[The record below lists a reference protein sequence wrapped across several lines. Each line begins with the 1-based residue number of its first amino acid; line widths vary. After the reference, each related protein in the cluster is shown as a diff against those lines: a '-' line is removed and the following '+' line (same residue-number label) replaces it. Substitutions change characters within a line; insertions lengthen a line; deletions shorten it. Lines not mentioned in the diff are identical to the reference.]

1 MKNTDLLRAMT
12 DIDDEFIE
20 EAARKRTSL
29 IPSGFSLRTAAS
41 LAMVAVAIIG
51 VIIIRPQ
58 LGLGRKMEQAPDQ
71 FVYEYHNQTEG
82 IDGVGPS
89 AVSNKAN
96 ESQTFT
102 QEEIINDN
110 RKKYLSDDGREL
122 YTVIKTRDIQTWN
135 LPEFTHQ
142 GIYDY
147 KDYSVHVYG
156 NDPDTVCFAQW
167 ERNGYHYSISF
178 AQPYDVQEALKI
190 IAGTE

>member
-29 IPSGFSLRTAAS
+29 IPSGFSLKTAAS

-58 LGLGRKMEQAPDQ
+58 LGLGRKMEQAPDRL
-71 FVYEYHNQTEG
+71 VYEYPNQTEG
-82 IDGVGPS
+82 TDSVGPS

-122 YTVIKTRDIQTWN
+122 YTVTKTREIQTWN
-135 LPEFTHQ
+135 LPEFPYQ

-156 NDPDTVCFAQW
+156 NDSDTVSFAQW

-190 IAGTE
+190 IAGME